1 MQMMIESEYD
11 EELDEYNFA
20 FFEGQF
26 EVFHAKSMDHNYFFH
41 KEQMKEKVFDVAE
54 DFEVVFRVNFLN
66 AFSFTS
72 ISHALFRWTNSVD
85 EYWVERFQNDYPEM
99 NRIIDNA
106 NVVGEKHR
114 STSVG
119 DLICD
124 VTNNT
129 WYVCAPFGWK
139 RLKVASGVFH
149 EGEWLCNCIRCAD
162 EGEDNGDDYC
172 FKIARHVDEEGNH
185 FCECGS
191 NSSGIVIVPIDQGR
205 SYCVDCKGWV

>member
-1 MQMMIESEYD
+1 MRMMIESEYD
-11 EELDEYNFA
+11 EENAEYNSA

-26 EVFHAKSMDHNYFFH
+26 EVFHAKSMDHNYFFN
-41 KEQMKEKVFDVAE
+41 KEKMKEKVFDVAE
-54 DFEVVFRVNFLN
+54 DFEVVFRVNFVN

-72 ISHALFRWTNSVD
+72 ISSALFRWTNSVD
-85 EYWVERFQNDYPEM
+85 EYWVARFREGSPNAMNHVIDY
-99 NRIIDNA
+99 A
-106 NVVGEKHR
+106 NVVGERHR

-124 VTNNT
+124 VTNNA

-162 EGEDNGDDYC
+162 EGKDNGDDWCYQM
-172 FKIARHVDEEGNH
+172 ASNVDENG
-185 FCECGS
+185 EC
-191 NSSGIVIVPIDQGR
+191 V
-205 SYCVDCKGWV
+205 